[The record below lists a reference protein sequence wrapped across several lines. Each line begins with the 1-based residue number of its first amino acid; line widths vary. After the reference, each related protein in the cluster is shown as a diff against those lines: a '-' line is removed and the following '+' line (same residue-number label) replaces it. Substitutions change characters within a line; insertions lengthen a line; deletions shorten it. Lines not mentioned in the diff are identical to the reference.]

1 MDNFKGITTTLC
13 IFWLITLSHE
23 IVATVGDGH
32 QSDVENKEQKP
43 SATEVVRDIYAL
55 ITRSTV
61 SSWDK
66 VKSFINEMQTQ
77 FVPPDLDFRK
87 RYGDKFESG
96 GGGEKMKEAAE
107 KSFETSKVTV
117 EESAKSAAKVMGEA
131 MHKTTKKVRETVSD
145 ADNDSHDEL

>member
-23 IVATVGDGH
+23 IVTTVGDGH
-32 QSDVENKEQKP
+32 QSNVEDKEQKP

-96 GGGEKMKEAAE
+96 GGGEKMKEAAQ